1 MARLPADDVPTYD
14 MICRADTLGVF
25 QIESRAQMAMLPR
38 MQPRCFYDLVIEVAI
53 VRPGPIQGDMVHPY
67 LNRRKQL
74 KEKGTEEIDYP
85 PELEK
90 VFKRTLGVPLFQEQV
105 MQLAVAAA
113 DFTPGEADALRRSMA
128 AWKRHGGLEPHRD
141 KLLAGM
147 AKNGYSRE
155 YGERLFEQIKG
166 FGSYGFPES
175 HAASFALIT
184 YVSCWLKCHHPA
196 AFAASLINS
205 QPLGFY
211 TPDQILQDARRHG
224 VAVLPVDVRHSDWDC
239 TLTPEP
245 DRPGIRLGL
254 RMIDGFS
261 ETMALALMQAR
272 ARGAFDSVA
281 DLSQRAQLDRRH
293 QGLLADAGALK
304 GLSGHRHRARWDVSG
319 VEKPLPL
326 FDNVRATDDAEVALP
341 APSAFEDMQA
351 DYNSTGTTLG
361 RHMVSF
367 IRPLLEQRR
376 CQRSDQLAQLP
387 HGRSVR
393 FAGLVRMRQRPQTA
407 SGVTFLTLEDEC
419 GMVNAVVWRRTA
431 DRQHRV
437 LVEAQL
443 MQIDGRLER
452 VDGVQHLIVQ
462 RMHNIDELIAG
473 VRTSSRDFH

>member
-1 MARLPADDVPTYD
+1 
-14 MICRADTLGVF
+14 
-25 QIESRAQMAMLPR
+25 MLPR

-67 LNRRKQL
+67 LNRRKKL
-74 KEKGTEEIDYP
+74 KEEGIEEIDYP
-85 PELEK
+85 PALEK

-113 DFTPGEADALRRSMA
+113 GFTAGEADALRRSMA

-141 KLLAGM
+141 RLLTGM
-147 AKNGYSRE
+147 AARGHSRE

-184 YVSCWLKCHHPA
+184 YVSCWLKCHHPS

-224 VAVLPVDVRHSDWDC
+224 VPVLPVDVRHSDWDC
-239 TLTPEP
+239 TLLPPTAP
-245 DRPGIRLGL
+245 DRPFGIRLGL
-254 RMIDGFS
+254 RLIDGFS
-261 ETMALALMQAR
+261 EDVATALVQAR
-272 ARGAFDSVA
+272 ARQPFDSVA
-281 DLSQRAQLDRRH
+281 DLSQRARLDRRH

-304 GLSGHRHRARWDVSG
+304 GLSGHRHRARWEVSG

-326 FDNVRATDDAEVALP
+326 FDTARATVEASVPLP
-341 APSAFEDMQA
+341 PPSALEDMQA

-361 RHMVSF
+361 RHMVAF
-367 IRPLLEQRR
+367 IRAQLRQRR
-376 CQRSDQLAQLP
+376 CQRSDELAALP
-387 HGRSVR
+387 HGRAVR

-419 GMVNAVVWRRTA
+419 GMVNAVVWRKTA

-437 LVEAQL
+437 LVEARM

-452 VDGVQHLIVQ
+452 VDGVQHLIVRQ
-462 RMHNIDELIAG
+462 MYNIDSLIEG
-473 VRTSSRDFH
+473 VRTHSRDFH